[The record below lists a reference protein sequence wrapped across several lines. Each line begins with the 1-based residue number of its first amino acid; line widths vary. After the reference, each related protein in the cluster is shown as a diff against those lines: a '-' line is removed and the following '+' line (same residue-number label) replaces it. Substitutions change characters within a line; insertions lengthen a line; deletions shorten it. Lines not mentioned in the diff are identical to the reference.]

1 MRITKLILL
10 LLILIPVQISR
21 NNTIIDYNTV
31 SEVKIKLL
39 ARLLESECSICP
51 VSEKKLVGATV
62 LNRIGHSDFP
72 DNMQDVINQPN
83 QYALKKIKPSSES
96 LRVATQLLIN
106 TYRNKKVLYFYK
118 PGHGFKRKNIL
129 IKTKYHHY
137 AT

>member
-72 DNMQDVINQPN
+72 DDLKSVINQKN
-83 QYALKKIKPSSES
+83 QYYITDQKPSKES
-96 LRVATQLLIN
+96 FIIAKELLN
-106 TYRNKKVLYFYK
+106 YGKRNQKILYFYK
-118 PGHGFKRKNIL
+118 PGNGFKRKNVMY
-129 IKTKYHHY
+129 KTKYHHY

>member
-1 MRITKLILL
+1 MKYITILILL
-10 LLILIPVQISR
+10 FLPLLLNNANSQIIVILP
-21 NNTIIDYNTV
+21 

-83 QYALKKIKPSSES
+83 QYALKKIKPSNES

-106 TYRNKKVLYFYK
+106 NYRNKKVLYFYK
-118 PGHGFKRKNIL
+118 PGHGFKRKNVMY
-129 IKTKYHHY
+129 KTKYHHY

>member
-1 MRITKLILL
+1 MIILMFIQKANL
-10 LLILIPVQISR
+10 NSHEYHF
-21 NNTIIDYNTV
+21 DYIV
-31 SEVKIKLL
+31 IKKDELRLL

-51 VSEKKLVGATV
+51 ISDKKLVGATV

-72 DNMQDVINQPN
+72 DNMRDVINQPN
-83 QYALKKIKPSSES
+83 QFALKKIKPSKES
-96 LRVATQLLIN
+96 LKVALDLLIN
-106 TYRNKKVLYFYK
+106 NRNKLVLYFYK